1 MIPLLAVNLLYIL
14 HNPLHPDFQ
23 RVNQWFRSGAVAA
36 FATCPITQSG
46 MMRLLVKG
54 VAGLDQFDMKEARRA
69 LQRLIQLPGHVYW
82 PDAPDWLSATQSLFP
97 RMQGHRQ
104 TTDAYLLGLAIHNK
118 GKLATLDRGIRHLAG
133 TKFSH
138 LVELIS

>member
-1 MIPLLAVNLLYIL
+1 MTVLLDVNVLLIL
-14 HNPLHPDFQ
+14 HDTRHPYY
-23 RVNQWFRSGAVAA
+23 RTVAQWFARPSSRP

-46 MMRLLVKG
+46 LVRLLTAG
-54 VAGLDQFDMKEARRA
+54 VPGLAQLRMQEARDA
-69 LQRLIQLPGHVYW
+69 LQHLVQLPGHVFW
-82 PDAPDWLSATQSLFP
+82 PDAPDWLNATQSLFP

-118 GKLATLDRGIRHLAG
+118 GKLATLDGGIRHLAG